1 METEIIQ
8 SITNELLERYSK
20 RFQRLGKDI
29 KTLGWGTVEQQR
41 YRFLQSINLVKDW
54 EGKSVIDIGCGFGDF
69 AKFLIELKIPFRSY
83 LGVDINGDLLDE
95 AKKMNVSPNMS
106 FQKLNILSDPIDAIR
121 DADIAVM
128 FGVLNLNLKNKM
140 DNFEYSKL
148 FISKVFEIVRES
160 LIFDFISTET
170 VESYPKE
177 DFIYYHDPVEL
188 LKYTLSLSS
197 NVSLKHD
204 YLPIPQK
211 EGMIILS
218 KDSLHS

>member
-1 METEIIQ
+1 
-8 SITNELLERYSK
+8 
-20 RFQRLGKDI
+20 
-29 KTLGWGTVEQQR
+29 
-41 YRFLQSINLVKDW
+41 
-54 EGKSVIDIGCGFGDF
+54 
-69 AKFLIELKIPFRSY
+69 
-83 LGVDINGDLLDE
+83 
-95 AKKMNVSPNMS
+95 
-106 FQKLNILSDPIDAIR
+106 
-121 DADIAVM
+121 M

-177 DFIYYHDPVEL
+177 DFIYYHDPVGL
-188 LKYTLSLSS
+188 LKYILSLSS

-204 YLPIPQK
+204 YLPILQK